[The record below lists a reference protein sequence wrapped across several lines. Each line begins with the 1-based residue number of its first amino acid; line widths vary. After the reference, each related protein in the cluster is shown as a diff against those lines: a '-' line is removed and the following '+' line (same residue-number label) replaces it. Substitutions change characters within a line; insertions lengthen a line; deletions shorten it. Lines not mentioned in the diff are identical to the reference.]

1 MTISEKQEDVTSKMW
16 LETSAKQNT
25 MSRIFCKKTAD
36 QCNAKHTVFSFSH
49 SVANKNAFQSIRVR
63 ALTLNNLK

>member
-25 MSRIFCKKTAD
+25 CQEFF
-36 QCNAKHTVFSFSH
+36 V
-49 SVANKNAFQSIRVR
+49 KNS
-63 ALTLNNLK
+63 